1 MYAEVQK
8 KRGNK
13 ITESTRFMLEVY
25 IPSFSVCA
33 LIGVTGWI
41 TSDAIQVIISDE
53 RDDDVG
59 VAFLYGFAC
68 ANFLI
73 DVICSG
79 LFYLKRKDVLLSEP
93 LILASERSST
103 LEIEEKQKEDKKQKA
118 NLNMI
123 SALTH
128 VGGDTMRTVS
138 VFVAAVISTAGQP
151 SSLCDAWATIVVC
164 FTICIAVI
172 PLVKEI
178 YKAAT
183 EKKL

>member
-1 MYAEVQK
+1 M
-8 KRGNK
+8 
-13 ITESTRFMLEVY
+13 
-25 IPSFSVCA
+25 
-33 LIGVTGWI
+33 IGVTGWI

-59 VAFLYGFAC
+59 VVFLYGFAC

-93 LILASERSST
+93 LILASERSTT
-103 LEIEEKQKEDKKQKA
+103 LEIDEDKKQKEDMKQKA

-138 VFVAAVISTAGQP
+138 VFIAAVISTAGQP

>member
-1 MYAEVQK
+1 
-8 KRGNK
+8 
-13 ITESTRFMLEVY
+13 MLEVY

-93 LILASERSST
+93 LILASERSTT
-103 LEIEEKQKEDKKQKA
+103 LEIDEDKKQKEDMKQKA

-138 VFVAAVISTAGQP
+138 VFIAAVISTAGQP

>member
-41 TSDAIQVIISDE
+41 TSDAIQVIISNE

-59 VAFLYGFAC
+59 IAFLYGFAC
-68 ANFLI
+68 ANFLVDGI
-73 DVICSG
+73 SSG
-79 LFYLKRKDVLLSEP
+79 LFYLKRKDVLISEP
-93 LILASERSST
+93 IIPSSKRSST
-103 LEIEEKQKEDKKQKA
+103 LEIEEDKKHKA

-128 VGGDTMRTVS
+128 VGGDTMRTLS
-138 VFVAAVISTAGQP
+138 VFFAAVISTVGQP
-151 SSLCDAWATIVVC
+151 SNLCDAWAAIVVS

-183 EKKL
+183 EKQLPLQ

>member
-1 MYAEVQK
+1 MYAECQK

-41 TSDAIQVIISDE
+41 CSDAITVIMDNETS
-53 RDDDVG
+53 DDVD

-68 ANFLI
+68 ANFLVDFI
-73 DVICSG
+73 SSG
-79 LFYLKRKDVLLSEP
+79 LFYLKGEDVLFSEAIILSSRHSFVLEKDDIEVP
-93 LILASERSST
+93 NKKKAS
-103 LEIEEKQKEDKKQKA
+103 

-128 VGGDTMRTVS
+128 VGGDTMRTSS
-138 VFVAAVISTAGQP
+138 VFIAAVIATCGQP
-151 SSLCDAWATIVVC
+151 SSLCDAWAAIVVS

-172 PLVKEI
+172 PLINEI

-183 EKKL
+183 SKE

>member
-41 TSDAIQVIISDE
+41 TSDAIQVIISNE

-59 VAFLYGFAC
+59 VAFLYSFAC

-93 LILASERSST
+93 LIFSSERPST
-103 LEIEEKQKEDKKQKA
+103 LEVEEDKKQKA

-128 VGGDTMRTVS
+128 VGGDTMRTFS
-138 VFVAAVISTAGQP
+138 VFFAAFISTAGQP

-183 EKKL
+183 EKQL

>member
-1 MYAEVQK
+1 
-8 KRGNK
+8 
-13 ITESTRFMLEVY
+13 MLEVY

-59 VAFLYGFAC
+59 VVFLYGFAC

-93 LILASERSST
+93 LILASERSTT
-103 LEIEEKQKEDKKQKA
+103 LEIDEDKKQKEDMKQKA

-138 VFVAAVISTAGQP
+138 VFIAAVISTAGQP

>member
-68 ANFLI
+68 ANFFI
-73 DVICSG
+73 DVISSG

-93 LILASERSST
+93 LIPSSVRSSSST
-103 LEIEEKQKEDKKQKA
+103 LEIDEDKKQKA

-138 VFVAAVISTAGQP
+138 VFIAAVISTAGQP

>member
-13 ITESTRFMLEVY
+13 ITESTRYMLEVY

-33 LIGVTGWI
+33 LLGVTGWI
-41 TSDAIQVIISDE
+41 TSDAIQVIISNE
-53 RDDDVG
+53 RDDDVD

-68 ANFLI
+68 ANFLVDCI
-73 DVICSG
+73 SSG
-79 LFYLKRKDVLLSEP
+79 LFYLKRKDVLLSEA
-93 LILASERSST
+93 LILKNKRSFI
-103 LEIEEKQKEDKKQKA
+103 LENEEDKKQKT

-128 VGGDTMRTVS
+128 VGGDTMRTLS
-138 VFVAAVISTAGQP
+138 VFFAAVISTAGQP
-151 SSLCDAWATIVVC
+151 SSLCDAWAAIVVS

-183 EKKL
+183 EKQ